1 MGISIE
7 QYASTVSCL
16 HWNTQLYTNEKLP
29 DLYKDIPIATQ
40 CGLLS
45 AHIIKLTSSY
55 M

>member
-7 QYASTVSCL
+7 QYASIVPVL
-16 HWNTQLYTNEKLP
+16 AQLYTNEKIS